1 MTSSAFLRSSWR
13 RYVSGLLANWSTR
26 PCQEFLEFQYDEL
39 NEDRPG
45 LAPAATIYF
54 RRLWQRFD
62 QNSCE
67 EPALTHNQTLVR
79 FCTWWAF
86 EAIIARTII
95 HATIL
100 RGWRILFRHSEV
112 RILPPQPPSAVSR
125 GRFRVLGKR
134 PRLQALAGVRI
145 RLCYHKRALA
155 QSRSGNF
162 RPQSPFPNCPYPNLL
177 RRDLVC

>member
-1 MTSSAFLRSSWR
+1 MTSSVFLRSSWR
-13 RYVSGLLANWSTR
+13 RYVSGLLANWSPR

-67 EPALTHNQTLVR
+67 EPALTR
-79 FCTWWAF
+79 ICTWWAF
-86 EAIIARTII
+86 AAIIARTII

-100 RGWRILFRHSEV
+100 RGWRIL
-112 RILPPQPPSAVSR
+112 IPPFGGSNPPTPASQC
-125 GRFRVLGKR
+125 
-134 PRLQALAGVRI
+134 RL
-145 RLCYHKRALA
+145 
-155 QSRSGNF
+155 
-162 RPQSPFPNCPYPNLL
+162 
-177 RRDLVC
+177 